1 MVWTRPSADTRRYK
15 NVWSLHGGVPIL
27 TAENMVRPASSEE
40 YREKELLGTEGQ
52 EARGLLYEE
61 VRGPGLDNLDLEF
74 NQHTWTTSRREQD
87 QKNEDSSKEEMK
99 MKMDRERG

>member
-1 MVWTRPSADTRRYK
+1 MVWTRSSADTSK
-15 NVWSLHGGVPIL
+15 NVWILHGGVPIL
-27 TAENMVRPASSEE
+27 TAEDMVRPASSEE
-40 YREKELLGTEGQ
+40 YLEKELLGTEGQ

-61 VRGPGLDNLDLEF
+61 VRGPDNLDLEF

-87 QKNEDSSKEEMK
+87 QQTEDSSKEGMK